1 MAYKRYLNCLSELHV
16 LRRCVITVAAPSVA
30 DVQAA
35 IEYIFPLV
43 YEYRKERTKEDLLAL
58 QLRRKGQKRK
68 RSFSHVHEIADNE
81 LEEDIIGMSDDED
94 QNCDSDKSWD

>member
-1 MAYKRYLNCLSELHV
+1 MKFLLIL
-16 LRRCVITVAAPSVA
+16 AAPSVA

-35 IEYIFPLV
+35 IEHIFPLV

-68 RSFSHVHEIADNE
+68 RSFAHIEIEDNDDF
-81 LEEDIIGMSDDED
+81 EEYVEVVSDGDEDDE
-94 QNCDSDKSWD
+94 NCDSDKSWD

>member
-1 MAYKRYLNCLSELHV
+1 MKDGLLIV
-16 LRRCVITVAAPSVA
+16 TAPSVA

-35 IEYIFPLV
+35 IEHIFPLV

-68 RSFSHVHEIADNE
+68 RSFAHIEIEDNDDF
-81 LEEDIIGMSDDED
+81 EEDMELMSDDEEED
-94 QNCDSDKSWD
+94 ENCDSDKSWD